1 MDIAVKLS
9 HIKMKV
15 LIVDDSKAIRML
27 VSECIVSLGHEVI
40 HMESGANAVDY
51 VQDNAV
57 DLIMMD
63 VEMPGIN
70 GFEATQ
76 KIRDIKQEDWFPI
89 IFLTTKVDDDSYA
102 QGILAGGD
110 AYLEKPINPV
120 RLQLQITA
128 MERIYKMREKLKQ
141 AQEELLKANKNLLYL
156 SMFDQLTGLAN
167 RRHFDETL
175 DKQFRLAKRDKKP
188 LSIIICDIDFFKV
201 YNDTYGH
208 QKGDQCL
215 ATVAKALQDSVSRP
229 TDLAC
234 RYGGE
239 EFTFVLPDTN
249 LSGAKV
255 FAEKVRKAVAALAIE
270 HTGSTIAS
278 FVTLSL
284 GVATYH
290 GQFKND
296 DDITKAADNALYRA
310 KENGR
315 NRVESA

>member
-1 MDIAVKLS
+1 
-9 HIKMKV
+9 MKV

-27 VSECIVSLGHEVI
+27 VAECIASLGHEVV
-40 HMESGANAVDY
+40 HMESGSNAVDY
-51 VQDNAV
+51 VQDNTV

-76 KIRDIKQEDWFPI
+76 KIRDIKKEDWFPI
-89 IFLTTKVDDDSYA
+89 IFLTTQVDDASYE

-110 AYLEKPINPV
+110 AYLSKPINPL
-120 RLQLQITA
+120 RLQLQIKA
-128 MERIYKMREKLKQ
+128 MERIYKTRRKLKLAQEKLL
-141 AQEELLKANKNLLYL
+141 EANKTLLHL
-156 SMFDQLTGLAN
+156 SLFDQLTELAN

-175 DKQFRLAKRDKKP
+175 DKQFKLAKREKKP
-188 LSIIICDIDFFKV
+188 LSVIICDIDFFKR

-215 ATVAKALQDSVSRP
+215 TAVAKALQDSTSRP

-249 LSGAKV
+249 LNGAKV
-255 FAEKVRKAVAALAIE
+255 FAEKVRNAVAALSIE
-270 HTGSTIAS
+270 HTGSTIAP

-284 GVATYH
+284 GVAMYN
-290 GQFKND
+290 GQFKNGD
-296 DDITKAADNALYRA
+296 EITQAADEALYRA

>member
-1 MDIAVKLS
+1 
-9 HIKMKV
+9 MKV

-27 VSECIVSLGHEVI
+27 VAECIASLGHEVV
-40 HMESGANAVDY
+40 HMESGSNAVDY
-51 VQDNAV
+51 VQDNTV

-70 GFEATQ
+70 GFETTQ
-76 KIRDIKQEDWFPI
+76 QIRDIKKDDWFPI
-89 IFLTTKVDDDSYA
+89 IFLTTQVDDASYE

-110 AYLEKPINPV
+110 AYLSKPINPL
-120 RLQLQITA
+120 RLQLQIKA
-128 MERIYKMREKLKQ
+128 MERIYKTRRKLKLAQEKLL
-141 AQEELLKANKNLLYL
+141 EANKTLLHL
-156 SMFDQLTGLAN
+156 SLFDQLTGLAN

-175 DKQFRLAKRDKKP
+175 DKQFKLAKREKKP
-188 LSIIICDIDFFKV
+188 LSVIICDIDFFKR

-215 ATVAKALQDSVSRP
+215 AAVAKALQDSTSRP

-249 LSGAKV
+249 LSGAKI
-255 FAEKVRKAVAALAIE
+255 FAEKVRNAVAALSIE
-270 HTGSTIAS
+270 HTGSTIAP

-284 GVATYH
+284 GVAMYN
-290 GQFKND
+290 GQFKNGD
-296 DDITKAADNALYRA
+296 EITQAADEALYRA